1 MGNKIGW
8 FLLRIVS
15 YFFQKKQKS
24 VTF

>member
-8 FLLRIVS
+8 FLLCIVS
-15 YFFQKKQKS
+15 YFFQKKQKY